1 MISTNT
7 KLLQSQLLEKDIPAM
22 NEALNFK
29 INALLIKSK
38 SDYISLGLISQ
49 ILKDDTSNYEVNI
62 LKMQLLIWITET
74 PSGDI
79 QELNLKV
86 VKRCILTRKLK
97 HMYRHVTMFI
107 II

>member
-1 MISTNT
+1 VMISTNT

-79 QELNLKV
+79 QELNLKG
-86 VKRCILTRKLK
+86 
-97 HMYRHVTMFI
+97 
-107 II
+107 

>member
-1 MISTNT
+1 
-7 KLLQSQLLEKDIPAM
+7 QLLEKDIPAM

-79 QELNLKV
+79 QELNLKGGQ
-86 VKRCILTRKLK
+86 K
-97 HMYRHVTMFI
+97 MYFDQK
-107 II
+107 

>member
-1 MISTNT
+1 
-7 KLLQSQLLEKDIPAM
+7 M

-74 PSGDI
+74 PSRRYTGI
-79 QELNLKV
+79 KF
-86 VKRCILTRKLK
+86 KRWSKD
-97 HMYRHVTMFI
+97 VF
-107 II
+107 